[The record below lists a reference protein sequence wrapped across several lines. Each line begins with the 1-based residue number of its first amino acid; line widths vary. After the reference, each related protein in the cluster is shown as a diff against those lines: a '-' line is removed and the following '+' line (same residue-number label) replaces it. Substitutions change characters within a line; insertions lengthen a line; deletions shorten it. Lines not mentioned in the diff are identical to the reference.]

1 MHESSS
7 RGRRARRRHKKLAAV
22 AATALVSAGL
32 AACSSSSSAAP
43 VLSWY
48 INPDV
53 GGQDAVA
60 KRCSTKD
67 YTIQTQILPTDAT
80 QQRIQLARRLA
91 AEDSS
96 IDIMSI
102 DPPYT
107 AELANAGYL
116 APIPQDFANKLKQQ
130 SFKAAT
136 TAATWEGKL
145 VVAPF
150 WSNTQVLWYR
160 KSFVKKAGIDM
171 SKPVTWDQ
179 IIKAASDNG
188 GTVAVQANKYEGYLV
203 WINALITGAGGQV
216 VKNAEKG
223 AEATIAVN
231 SPAGEDA
238 AKIIE
243 ELARSKAAPADLSVS
258 TEGTATSTFAGDSG
272 AFMVNW
278 TYVYHNYDES
288 DPAVA
293 KDLGYA
299 RYPETVPG
307 KTSRP
312 PYGGIGVGV
321 SKYSKHVDQA
331 MQAVACITS
340 PKSQAVNANITGN
353 MPASQ
358 AGYDDPDIKKTYPPE
373 VIKLFEDSLNTAG
386 TRAVTPYYGDLA
398 GGLLS
403 TWHPPS
409 SVNNSTPKNSST
421 FVEKVLQG
429 DALL

>member
-1 MHESSS
+1 MAKPSSRVNCA
-7 RGRRARRRHKKLAAV
+7 RGRRRKKWGAGAALAV
-22 AATALVSAGL
+22 MATLLV
-32 AACSSSSSAAP
+32 ACSSSSATP
-43 VLSWY
+43 VLTWY
-48 INPDV
+48 INPDT
-53 GGQDAVA
+53 GGQDKVA
-60 KRCSTKD
+60 ENCSTKD

-116 APIPQDFANKLKQQ
+116 APIPQDFASKLKQQ

-160 KSFVKKAGIDM
+160 KSFAKKAGIDM

-188 GTVAVQANKYEGYLV
+188 GTVAVQANRYEGYLV

-216 VKNAEKG
+216 VKNADKG
-223 AEATIAVN
+223 ADATIALD

-238 AKIIE
+238 AKTIE
-243 ELARSKAAPADLSVS
+243 ELARSKAAPPDLSVS
-258 TEGTATSTFAGDSG
+258 TEGTATATFAADSG

-288 DPAVA
+288 DPGVA
-293 KDLGYA
+293 KDLGFA

-307 KTSRP
+307 KSSRP

-331 MQAVACITS
+331 MKAVECITS
-340 PKSQAVNANITGN
+340 PKNQAVNANITGN
-353 MPASQ
+353 MPASP

-386 TRAVTPYYGDLA
+386 TRAATPYYGDLA
-398 GGLLS
+398 GGMLKM
-403 TWHPPS
+403 WHPPS
-409 SVNNSTPKNSST
+409 GVNSST
-421 FVEKVLQG
+421 PQKSATFIENVLQG
-429 DALL
+429 EALL